1 MKRNY
6 TAIIMAVFFALLAVQ
21 MTGCG
26 SSTIEGKVGG
36 SGTAEETT
44 ESAEDPDDD
53 EIRED
58 DKDTDKGVFADA
70 EDSTPSRSEPSNLYF
85 LTKDGYIDN
94 ILEEY
99 AVNMRD
105 QEFTGDIWEVISAYK
120 GMDLDGDG
128 SPDVIERYG
137 DGNGYGYQIVFS
149 DGGSIDTGV
158 YSSSPN
164 EGEVIEFHD
173 MDGDYTDE
181 ILIAHYTGSTAGPM
195 CWQTY
200 LYVRNDK
207 GEWKGYPIIDAD
219 NKPCNDDL
227 EAAIEDRG
235 NIRFA
240 GIEMTD
246 EGIAILADFGMKD
259 GPEQTLD
266 YEGMILSPDLERI
279 KEGRAS
285 DRDAFDHIGSSKD
298 NALKYWPMDA
308 GAASG
313 TEGMDGDL
321 WTTGWIAESQVE

>member
-1 MKRNY
+1 
-6 TAIIMAVFFALLAVQ
+6 
-21 MTGCG
+21 
-26 SSTIEGKVGG
+26 
-36 SGTAEETT
+36 
-44 ESAEDPDDD
+44 
-53 EIRED
+53 
-58 DKDTDKGVFADA
+58 
-70 EDSTPSRSEPSNLYF
+70 
-85 LTKDGYIDN
+85 
-94 ILEEY
+94 
-99 AVNMRD
+99 
-105 QEFTGDIWEVISAYK
+105 
-120 GMDLDGDG
+120 
-128 SPDVIERYG
+128 
-137 DGNGYGYQIVFS
+137 
-149 DGGSIDTGV
+149 
-158 YSSSPN
+158 
-164 EGEVIEFHD
+164 
-173 MDGDYTDE
+173 
-181 ILIAHYTGSTAGPM
+181 M

-219 NKPCNDDL
+219 NKVCIDDL
-227 EAAIEDRG
+227 EAVIEDRG

-313 TEGMDGDL
+313 KEGMDGDL